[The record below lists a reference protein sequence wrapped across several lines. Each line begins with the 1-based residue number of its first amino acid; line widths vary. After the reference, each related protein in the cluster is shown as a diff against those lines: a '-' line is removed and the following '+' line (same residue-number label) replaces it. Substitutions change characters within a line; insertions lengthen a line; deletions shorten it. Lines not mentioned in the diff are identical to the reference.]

1 MPDRLRRAV
10 RPIRRAAALLLAR
23 AALLTVL
30 PAVLLAACAEDDTA
44 QSEPTPPA
52 QSESQPADEPQQQA
66 EPSPAQQAPPP
77 AEEPPPDQPRDGL
90 PFAEDAELL
99 ARLRI
104 EPESDGDVDYDRD
117 TYLPGGWGDADGDGC
132 NTREEVLIAEA
143 RGITAVNQWCRPLDG
158 SWWSWYDEIEFDD
171 PGDLDIDHMVPLFE
185 AHHSGAWRWPEL
197 RRVEFANDLD
207 EPAALTAVS
216 ARSNRAKS
224 ADDPAEWRPPSR
236 SAWCQYAR
244 DWITVKT
251 RWALTADPAEA
262 AALQTMLQTCK
273 TSPDERPPER
283 LNHPVQRIEIE
294 PPEEQAQSSNAPS
307 ELRATYESCEA
318 AESAG
323 EPRIQG
329 QRGTGQG
336 FPAQKVPSA
345 RDGDEDGVVCER

>member
-1 MPDRLRRAV
+1 MSSRLRRPV
-10 RPIRRAAALLLAR
+10 RVVAALILAS
-23 AALLTVL
+23 AAVF
-30 PAVLLAACAEDDTA
+30 AVLFAACAEDDPPT
-44 QSEPTPPA
+44 QSEPPPPA
-52 QSESQPADEPQQQA
+52 RSEQQPADEPQQQA
-66 EPSPAQQAPPP
+66 EPPPAQQTPQP
-77 AEEPPPDQPRDGL
+77 AEEPPADQPGDGL

-104 EPESDGDVDYDRD
+104 EPEWDGDVDYDRD
-117 TYLPGGWGDADGDGC
+117 TYLPGGWGDEDGDGC

-143 RGITAVNQWCRPLDG
+143 RGITATNQWCRPLDG

-171 PGDLDIDHMVPLFE
+171 PGELDVDHMVPLFE
-185 AHHSGAWRWPEL
+185 AHHSGGWQWSEA
-197 RRVEFANDLD
+197 RRIEFANDLD

-224 ADDPAEWRPPSR
+224 ADDPAEWRPPAR

-244 DWITVKT
+244 DWIVVKL
-251 RWALTADPAEA
+251 RWYLAADQAEA
-262 AALQTMLQTCK
+262 AALRTMLQTCE

-294 PPEEQAQSSNAPS
+294 PPEEQAQPGTPA

-336 FPAQKVPSA
+336 FPAEKVPSA